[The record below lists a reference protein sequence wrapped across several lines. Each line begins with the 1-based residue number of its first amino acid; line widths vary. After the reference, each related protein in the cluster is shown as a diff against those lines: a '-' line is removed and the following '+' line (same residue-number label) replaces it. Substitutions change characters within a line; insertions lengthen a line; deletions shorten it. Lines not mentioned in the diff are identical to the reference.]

1 MDLFT
6 NGDFWTIVAVVVS
19 ALGVYRA
26 EKADRRRERQEM
38 EKRIEAGE
46 QRLAEQIGAR
56 GQELT
61 KTRRELTEQISA
73 RGQEL
78 TETRRELMEAI
89 SARGQELTE
98 TRRELMEAISARGQ
112 DLTETRRDLTEQIS
126 ARGQELTETRRELTE
141 ALSTQRQEFTEA
153 ISVQKQ
159 ETLAAMT
166 SQKQEIGRRI
176 DRLEDRFDNNH
187 REVTA
192 GLAEVKAAVSAL
204 NAKLDERSHPR
215 GLEGAGLSSAG
226 ADVAASV
233 VRETPA
239 PYSAD
244 EPKGESEG
252 TPGSGRSRPREE
264 SPD

>member
-1 MDLFT
+1 MELFT

-46 QRLAEQIGAR
+46 KRLA
-56 GQELT
+56 
-61 KTRRELTEQISA
+61 EQISA

-78 TETRRELMEAI
+78 TETKRELTEAIATQRQELMEAI
-89 SARGQELTE
+89 SAQGQELTK
-98 TRRELMEAISARGQ
+98 TKRELAEAISARG
-112 DLTETRRDLTEQIS
+112 E
-126 ARGQELTETRRELTE
+126 ELTETRRELTE
-141 ALSTQRQEFTEA
+141 ALSTQRQELMEA
-153 ISVQKQ
+153 ISAQKQ

-192 GLAEVKAAVSAL
+192 GLAEVRAAVSAL
-204 NAKLDERSHPR
+204 SAKLDERSHPR
-215 GLEGAGLSSAG
+215 RLEGAGLSSAG

-233 VRETPA
+233 VREAPA

-244 EPKGESEG
+244 EPKGESEE

-264 SPD
+264 GPD